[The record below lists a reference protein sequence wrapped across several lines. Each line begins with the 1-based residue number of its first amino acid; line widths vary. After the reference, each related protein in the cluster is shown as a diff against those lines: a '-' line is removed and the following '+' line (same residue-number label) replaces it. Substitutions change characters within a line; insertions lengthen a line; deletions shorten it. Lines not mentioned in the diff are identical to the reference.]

1 MKKENLSF
9 LFEEKNII
17 LIKYYILFLTIC
29 YNQLVFILVYYNCKK
44 YGFSFSN
51 NTWFFGFLVAK

>member
-29 YNQLVFILVYYNCKK
+29 YNQLVFIPVYYNCKK

-51 NTWFFGFLVAK
+51 NT